1 MKKILY
7 ATTAIAAVS
16 AISAAN
22 AQESAMMSAAGN
34 DLSIGGYYEFGY
46 ASRSDD
52 RGGDDGGADSFTY
65 GDSELYIDFETTS
78 DAGLTYGVQ
87 LDFEVVNG
95 NEHAESGDAKN
106 AEESSIYVSGN
117 FGTIHLG
124 HDDYASDLYNVW
136 APTHEGAFSQYDS
149 INGLRYSGEGAVLR
163 VIDVLGNNTGADNQ
177 TAIATARANFL
188 AGGQFKDPA
197 DEDEGRESFVDTS
210 DIPGLGTRSEVMTA
224 LNSELRGE
232 VPAMSSD
239 FTTEQR
245 DAALAAATTT
255 ATALVNG
262 AFVDDAADST
272 QLRGLQQDVNLA
284 YTASWT
290 QGNDDAKIT
299 YVSPNLGGLSF
310 GGSFADS
317 DSSENSPTAFG
328 GSFTGSVDRIPFVG
342 GGFSYKLAAWQYGNG
357 GDDEAEVSTTHLG
370 VNIGIGDLTLTA
382 AQLSGDISETTED
395 EVETLELGVGYA
407 VHDALSVGFSTADAS
422 NDDTDEE
429 GSFQSVSLSYT
440 IAPGLKTTAAYN
452 FYDVERDDAQL
463 LENSGTE
470 LVWQVEFAF

>member
-52 RGGDDGGADSFTY
+52 RGGDDNGADSFTY

-78 DAGLTYGVQ
+78 DSGLTYGVQ
-87 LDFEVVNG
+87 LDFEVVSG
-95 NEHAESGDAKN
+95 SRHVESGPAKN

-124 HDDYASDLYNVW
+124 HDDYASTSYNIW
-136 APTHEGAFSQYDS
+136 APTHEGSLGQDNS
-149 INGLRYSGEGAVLR
+149 IHGLRYGEGAALR
-163 VIDVLGNNTGADNQ
+163 FIDLNT
-177 TAIATARANFL
+177 ATAAANRAAFA
-188 AGGQFKDPA
+188 AGDN
-197 DEDEGRESFVDTS
+197 VDISMT
-210 DIPGLGTRSEVMTA
+210 EMQAATA
-224 LNSELRGE
+224 LARTI
-232 VPAMSSD
+232 MSD
-239 FTTEQR
+239 NTTADQEF
-245 DAALAAATTT
+245 AEELAAA
-255 ATALVNG
+255 V
-262 AFVDDAADST
+262 FVDDNGTDV
-272 QLRGLQQDVNLA
+272 LRGLQQDINLA
-284 YTASWT
+284 HTASLT
-290 QGNDDAKIT
+290 QSDDNAKIS
-299 YVSPNLGGLSF
+299 YHSPNLGGLSF
-310 GGSFADS
+310 GASFADS

-328 GSFTGSVDRIPFVG
+328 ASFTGSVDKIPFVG
-342 GGFSYKLAAWQYGNG
+342 GGFSYKLAGWQLGNG
-357 GDDEAEVSTTHLG
+357 ADDLEETSTTHLG

-395 EVETLELGVGYA
+395 EVETLEFGIGYA
-407 VHDALSVGFSTADAS
+407 VHDSLSVGFSTADAS
-422 NDDTDEE
+422 NNDTDAE
-429 GSFQSVSLSYT
+429 GTFQSVSVEYS

-452 FYDVERDDAQL
+452 QYEVERNEHLIA
-463 LENSGTE
+463 NNGSE

>member
-7 ATTAIAAVS
+7 ATTAIVAVS

-52 RGGDDGGADSFTY
+52 LAGDDGGSDSFTY

-78 DAGLTYGVQ
+78 DSGLTYGVQ

-95 NEHAESGDAKN
+95 NEHGESGDAKN

-136 APTHEGAFSQYDS
+136 APTHEGSLSQYDT
-149 INGLRYSGEGAVLR
+149 IHGIRYGKSPL
-163 VIDVLGNNTGADNQ
+163 AD
-177 TAIATARANFL
+177 
-188 AGGQFKDPA
+188 
-197 DEDEGRESFVDTS
+197 
-210 DIPGLGTRSEVMTA
+210 
-224 LNSELRGE
+224 
-232 VPAMSSD
+232 
-239 FTTEQR
+239 
-245 DAALAAATTT
+245 
-255 ATALVNG
+255 ALVNAVQDNTTSAADDIRTFAESIRTG
-262 AFVDDAADST
+262 FETNTITLGRAETTSALIAFGLSSDDANAAVNETFGAPTVDGDGDGGVDT
-272 QLRGLQQDVNLA
+272 VTVEGVRDVNLA

-299 YVSPNLGGLSF
+299 YVSPNFGGLSF
-310 GGSFADS
+310 AGSFADS
-317 DSSENSPTAFG
+317 DGENSPTAFG
-328 GSFTGSVDRIPFVG
+328 ASFTGSVDRIPFVG
-342 GGFSYKLAAWQYGNG
+342 GGFSYKLAGWQYGNG
-357 GDDEAEVSTTHLG
+357 GDNVTETSTTHLG

-395 EVETLELGVGYA
+395 EVKTLEFGVGYA
-407 VHDALSVGFSTADAS
+407 VHDSLSVGFSTADAS

-429 GSFQSVSLSYT
+429 GTFRSVSLSYT

-452 FYDVERDDAQL
+452 QYEVEEEFLGIGLRSND
-463 LENSGTE
+463 GTE
-470 LVWQVEFAF
+470 IVWQVEFAF

>member
-52 RGGDDGGADSFTY
+52 RGGDDNGADSFTY

-95 NEHAESGDAKN
+95 NRHVESGPAKN

-149 INGLRYSGEGAVLR
+149 INDIRYGDGAASR
-163 VIDVLGNNTGADNQ
+163 VIGLSTAAATVTAEARADFAAGDDIELTRLTGVTTPTAVEDALEEQILGDLTGADRTAAQ
-177 TAIATARANFL
+177 PGAERSAAAIAAAVLTTA
-188 AGGQFKDPA
+188 
-197 DEDEGRESFVDTS
+197 
-210 DIPGLGTRSEVMTA
+210 
-224 LNSELRGE
+224 
-232 VPAMSSD
+232 D
-239 FTTEQR
+239 FTDDNT
-245 DAALAAATTT
+245 DNPTAA
-255 ATALVNG
+255 
-262 AFVDDAADST
+262 
-272 QLRGLQQDVNLA
+272 LRGLQQSVNLA
-284 YTASWT
+284 YTASLT

-328 GSFTGSVDRIPFVG
+328 GSFTGAVDRIPFVG

-382 AQLSGDISETTED
+382 AQLSGDISETSED

-407 VHDALSVGFSTADAS
+407 VHDSLSVGFSTADAT
-422 NDDTDEE
+422 NEDADEE
-429 GSFQSVSLSYT
+429 GSFQSLSLSYT

-452 FYDVERDDAQL
+452 FYDVERSEHL
-463 LENSGTE
+463 IENSGTE

>member
-46 ASRSDD
+46 ASGSDD
-52 RGGDDGGADSFTY
+52 RGGEENGADSFTY
-65 GDSELYIDFETTS
+65 GESELFIDFETTS

-95 NEHAESGDAKN
+95 NQHAESGDAAN
-106 AEESSIYVSGN
+106 ADESSIYVSGN

-136 APTHEGAFSQYDS
+136 APTHEGAFSQYDTVHG
-149 INGLRYSGEGAVLR
+149 IRYSGEGAASR
-163 VIDVLGNNTGADNQ
+163 VIGLSADATAVAQARADFVAGGNDDSQVDLSTIMDADGNPLTLSVTTRMQ
-177 TAIATARANFL
+177 AITALTSEINAAIAADDNDNRTSAQAMAAATAIA
-188 AGGQFKDPA
+188 D
-197 DEDEGRESFVDTS
+197 
-210 DIPGLGTRSEVMTA
+210 
-224 LNSELRGE
+224 
-232 VPAMSSD
+232 
-239 FTTEQR
+239 
-245 DAALAAATTT
+245 
-255 ATALVNG
+255 G
-262 AFVDDAADST
+262 AFVDDNASGT
-272 QLRGLQQDVNLA
+272 TIRGLQDVNLA

-357 GDDEAEVSTTHLG
+357 GDELAEVSTTHLG

-407 VHDALSVGFSTADAS
+407 VHDGLSVGFSTADAT
-422 NDDTDEE
+422 NEDADEE
-429 GSFQSVSLSYT
+429 GTFRSVSLSYT

-452 FYDVERDDAQL
+452 FYDVEKDDAQL

>member
-52 RGGDDGGADSFTY
+52 FGGDDNGADSFTY

-95 NEHAESGDAKN
+95 NEHGESGPATN

-136 APTHEGAFSQYDS
+136 APTHEGTFSQYDS
-149 INGLRYSGEGAVLR
+149 INGIRYGDGAASR
-163 VIDVLGNNTGADNQ
+163 VIGLADASVAEQARADFNAGDDFDLTRLTGVTTPTAVEDALEEQILGDLTGADRTAAQ
-177 TAIATARANFL
+177 PGAERSAAAIAAAVLTEA
-188 AGGQFKDPA
+188 
-197 DEDEGRESFVDTS
+197 
-210 DIPGLGTRSEVMTA
+210 
-224 LNSELRGE
+224 
-232 VPAMSSD
+232 D
-239 FTTEQR
+239 FTDDNVDNPT
-245 DAALAAATTT
+245 AA
-255 ATALVNG
+255 
-262 AFVDDAADST
+262 
-272 QLRGLQQDVNLA
+272 LRGLQQDVNLA

-328 GSFTGSVDRIPFVG
+328 GSFTGAVDRIPFVG

-370 VNIGIGDLTLTA
+370 VHIGIGDLTLTA
-382 AQLSGDISETTED
+382 AQLSGDISTTTEN
-395 EVETLELGVGYA
+395 EVETTELGVGYA
-407 VHDALSVGFSTADAS
+407 VHDGLSVGFSTADAT
-422 NDDTDEE
+422 NEDADEE

-452 FYDVERDDAQL
+452 FYDVEKSDDL
-463 LENSGTE
+463 IENSGTE

>member
-52 RGGDDGGADSFTY
+52 FGGDDAGGDSFTY
-65 GDSELYIDFETTS
+65 GESELFIDFETTS

-95 NEHAESGDAKN
+95 NSHAESGGAAN
-106 AEESSIYVSGN
+106 ADESSIYVSGN

-136 APTHEGAFSQYDS
+136 APTHEGAFSQYDTVHG
-149 INGLRYSGEGAVLR
+149 IRYGEGAALR
-163 VIDVLGNNTGADNQ
+163 FIGLATDPDMEASLRTAFEAGTDSDVSGVAGIGNKTAAITALANDIDGTNP
-177 TAIATARANFL
+177 TAPEMAAARATATSIANAVFL
-188 AGGQFKDPA
+188 D
-197 DEDEGRESFVDTS
+197 D
-210 DIPGLGTRSEVMTA
+210 
-224 LNSELRGE
+224 N
-232 VPAMSSD
+232 
-239 FTTEQR
+239 TT
-245 DAALAAATTT
+245 
-255 ATALVNG
+255 
-262 AFVDDAADST
+262 
-272 QLRGLQQDVNLA
+272 LRGLQQSVNLA
-284 YTASWT
+284 YTASLT

-317 DSSENSPTAFG
+317 DISENSPTAFG

-357 GDDEAEVSTTHLG
+357 GDELEEISTTHLG

-382 AQLSGDISETTED
+382 AQLSGDISATSED
-395 EVETLELGVGYA
+395 EVETLELGAGYA
-407 VHDALSVGFSTADAS
+407 VHDSLSVGFSTADAK
-422 NDDTDEE
+422 NDDAGEE
-429 GSFQSVSLSYT
+429 GSFQSVSVSYT

-452 FYDVERDDAQL
+452 FYDVEKSDDL
-463 LENSGTE
+463 IENSGTE